1 MTFQGGVSCRIRFH
15 ATDICFVNS
24 HLAAHVEEFERRNQD
39 YQDIC
44 SRMSFTTME
53 RPDTDTMPVFGAKRI
68 KDHDMVFWLGDL
80 NYRLS
85 DLDCQEV
92 KELLAEGNYGLL
104 QEQDQFSIQRQ
115 QRRVFLGYKEGD
127 ITFPP
132 TYKYDPGTSDWDS
145 SEKSRPPAWTDRILW
160 RGDRVMQTAYRS
172 HMNLMVSDHKPVS
185 ATFRAGVKVKLA
197 VLGRLITNPFCRLSI
212 K

>member
-1 MTFQGGVSCRIRFH
+1 M
-15 ATDICFVNS
+15 
-24 HLAAHVEEFERRNQD
+24 EEYERRNQD
-39 YQDIC
+39 YMDIC
-44 SRMSFTTME
+44 TRMSFSTME
-53 RPDTDTMPVFGAKRI
+53 RPDADTMPAFGAKRI

-92 KELLAEGNYGLL
+92 KELLNEGNYGLL

-160 RGDRVMQTAYRS
+160 RGERVTQTAYRS
-172 HMNLMVSDHKPVS
+172 HMNLLVSDHKPVS
-185 ATFRAGVKVKLA
+185 ATFRAGVKVIMA
-197 VLGRLITNPFCRLSI
+197 NQIGINNHTMIISR
-212 K
+212 